1 MVQDELTN
9 EPFRVD
15 HLLKSEF
22 EKMLKKQDSEKIK
35 SLIQKID
42 SNQFK
47 VEEIESIIEENKI
60 CS

>member
-42 SNQFK
+42 SN
-47 VEEIESIIEENKI
+47 
-60 CS
+60 